1 MVHQCW
7 LSVFQFIGSAFTTVR
22 LEKVKKILLLW
33 WCKNPHCGLVQH
45 FLIQRG
51 KNHFFAFSFMLGECT
66 NLFWKW
72 HGCKKQLCHHQ
83 WGSAPFLFPSSFS
96 VWNSMSYNISLLD
109 LLANTDCHCVTS
121 SSAGDKNTDEQLVT
135 DNLER
140 WPEHSQGDS
149 QAVTSVSQTNM
160 STCSK

>member
-1 MVHQCW
+1 MLAECV
-7 LSVFQFIGSAFTTVR
+7 SVYRFSIYHSKVR
-22 LEKVKKILLLW
+22 KSEKKFCFYDDVKILTV
-33 WCKNPHCGLVQH
+33 GLCSI
-45 FLIQRG
+45 FWYRG
-51 KNHFFAFSFMLGECT
+51 ARTTFFAFSFMLGECT

-109 LLANTDCHCVTS
+109 LLANTGCHCMTS

-135 DNLER
+135 HNLER

-149 QAVTSVSQTNM
+149 QAVTSVSQANM